1 MIYKILYEIN
11 KNTSEG
17 IMYLI
22 DQNGNAT
29 SDFIVERNLIVRYSE
44 NLRPENEPTH
54 YDSDA
59 DFLFRVDTQPK
70 TSTEYIEEGKF
81 WAAMECERIKNINS
95 DCGFIFTP
103 LVRKYGIDEAS
114 KYGIPMY
121 YMEKYY
127 QQKAEIAELK
137 KDIGDLLKPL
147 FEKYDV
153 TIHGGGGPDY
163 NEIKQIEISKKI
175 KK

>member
-103 LVRKYGIDEAS
+103 LVRKYGI
-114 KYGIPMY
+114 
-121 YMEKYY
+121 EKYY